1 MSEPKLCTWF
11 ASSGRNLSLTLTLGD
26 AQSCSHSGPCDEDV
40 EYLQRSITDQ
50 TDQWDREA
58 LAAELKEYG
67 AWDEAELSDHEENV
81 TRMVWLACN
90 DVAENPADYAE
101 V

>member
-1 MSEPKLCTWF
+1 MSKLYTWF
-11 ASSGRNLSLTLTLGD
+11 AGSGRDLSLTLTLDD
-26 AQSCSHSGPCDEDV
+26 ARSCCHQGPCDDDV

-50 TDQWDREA
+50 TDQWDAEE
-58 LAAELKEYG
+58 LAAELEEYG
-67 AWDEAELSDHEENV
+67 AWDGAELSDHEENV

-90 DVAENPADYAE
+90 DVTENPADYAE